1 MKYFNLTIFRRI
13 INANAFSNFL
23 NLSSVQLYNTLLSFL
38 VYPVILR
45 KVGLEAFGLF
55 IVANYFAALMAVVV
69 NYGTSQSGVKDVVMN
84 GDEPKSLSLVFYN
97 TLALRLIIFISF
109 LLLFFPLGLIDI
121 PNYSFYFF
129 AIPLIL
135 SEVLNPMFL
144 YLGKEQLLLFN
155 ISNLTAKVITILS
168 IVFLIKG
175 TDDAI
180 WINLILGVIITITY
194 LFLLIFAVVRYR
206 LTFTAF
212 NRSGIIKLLSN
223 NFYLV
228 GNNISVQLQQSLM
241 VFTINLWGDPLWL
254 GTYSI
259 CDKIIG
265 SVKMMISYI
274 SYSLYPKA
282 AQLFKDDKSLFVLFK
297 NRMKKI
303 LFISFLSLSFGIM
316 IFAGLIIHLLNGE
329 PNAPAETLLRVM
341 AFLPA
346 AAALNSFNVLELLIR
361 DKNIFI
367 FKIAMV
373 LLILSAGIS
382 VPIVLWGNLYWF
394 GIYTLLI
401 EISAVLM
408 YEYVI
413 RKNRGINPGIS

>member
-1 MKYFNLTIFRRI
+1 MI
-13 INANAFSNFL
+13 
-23 NLSSVQLYNTLLSFL
+23 
-38 VYPVILR
+38 YPVILR

-84 GDEPKSLSLVFYN
+84 GDDPKSLSVVFYN
-97 TLALRLIIFISF
+97 TLALRLIIFLSF
-109 LLLFFPLGLIDI
+109 LVLFFSLGLIDI
-121 PNYSFYFF
+121 PNYNFYVF
-129 AIPLIL
+129 AVPLIL

-144 YLGKEQLLLFN
+144 FLGKEKLFLFN
-155 ISNLTAKVITILS
+155 ISNLTAKIITILS
-168 IVFLIKG
+168 IIFLING
-175 TDDAI
+175 TEDAI
-180 WINLILGVIITITY
+180 WINFILGTINTIAY
-194 LFLLIFAVVRYR
+194 LFLLIFAIVQYH
-206 LTFTAF
+206 LTFKAF
-212 NRSGIIKLLSN
+212 NRSGIVRLLSS

-259 CDKIIG
+259 CDKVIG

-282 AQLFKDDKSLFVLFK
+282 AQLFKEDGSSFTHFK
-297 NRMKKI
+297 NRMKKL
-303 LFISFLSLSFGIM
+303 LFFFFLGLSFGIM
-316 IFAGLIIHLLNGE
+316 MFAGLIIQLVNGE
-329 PNAPAETLLRVM
+329 PNASAETLLRVM

-373 LLILSAGIS
+373 LLILSAAIS
-382 VPIVLWGNLYWF
+382 LPIVLWGNLYWF

-401 EISAVLM
+401 EVSAVLM

-413 RKNRGINPGIS
+413 RKNNQMNPGIT